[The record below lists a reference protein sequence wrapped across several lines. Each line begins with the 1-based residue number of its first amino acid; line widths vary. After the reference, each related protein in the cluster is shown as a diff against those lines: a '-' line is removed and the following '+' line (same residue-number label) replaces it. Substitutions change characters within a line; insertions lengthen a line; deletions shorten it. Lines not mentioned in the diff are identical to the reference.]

1 MRIAAGGEFCGRKKE
16 VVSVSRKLTE
26 GKHVWVQSEH
36 LNGLSSYLIK
46 IQERLSRSHQIKS
59 FLLDLNLVTNSAD
72 AIKALSGAYTALA
85 TLSQDPKSLKTRS
98 ADRVGKF
105 FSLFSSVEAAGLRI
119 NLIDDDDVADSSAQL
134 LSQQLDFLIRG
145 LGEHSSDEKVVLVID
160 GLENLS
166 IIDTP
171 NGVMRKSLKSLLERK
186 HGVSVLMGGST
197 PELLQQAGKSLGID
211 ALYSRAD
218 KMTLPRIPTAEW
230 LPFIK
235 ERFLNTHDLILP
247 TGSGKFL
254 LSLCEN
260 STNYVVYLTDVLLNE
275 PLENLKDSQGLI
287 CLEKTNDLLRGAWL
301 ESIKQNFL
309 SLEFNLFELKSSE
322 SRSIIQALSKSGPQ
336 GGLELLDSVDNA
348 SKDDL
353 IDLIVN
359 GYITKDVIG
368 GRFRLADPLLK
379 SYVSLQDHI
388 IFSADEKNLSTLDN
402 EVFVAPEP

>member
-1 MRIAAGGEFCGRKKE
+1 MRIADGGDFCGRKKE

-36 LNGLSSYLIK
+36 LNGLSSYLNK
-46 IQERLSRSHQIKS
+46 VQERLSQSHEIKS

-72 AIKALSGAYTALA
+72 AIKALSSAYTALA
-85 TLSQDPKSLKTRS
+85 ILSQDPKSLKTRS

-105 FSLFSSVEAAGLRI
+105 FNLFSSVEAAGLRI
-119 NLIDDDDVADSSAQL
+119 NLIDGDDIADSSAQL
-134 LSQQLDFLIRG
+134 LSQQLDFLIKG
-145 LGEHSSDEKVVLVID
+145 LGEKSDEKFVLVID

-166 IIDTP
+166 VIDTP

-235 ERFLNTHDLILP
+235 ERFLKTHDLILP

-260 STNYVVYLTDVLLNE
+260 STNHVVYLTDVLLNE
-275 PLENLKDSQGLI
+275 PIENLKDSQGLI

-322 SRSIIQALSKSGPQ
+322 SRSIIRALSKSGPQ
-336 GGLELLDSVDNA
+336 GGLELLDSVGAA